1 MGVTTNLRS
10 LQGIAFAAL
19 LALTLWLSAMTA
31 IADTKDT
38 FGGPNMFDPGFVDHP
53 GFGPFGPHPL
63 GRLGVDRL
71 FGVTWE

>member
-1 MGVTTNLRS
+1 VGVTTSLRS

-19 LALTLWLSAMTA
+19 LALALWMSALTA
-31 IADTKDT
+31 IADTRET
-38 FGGPNMFDPGFVDHP
+38 FGGPNMFDPGFFDHP
-53 GFGPFGPHPL
+53 GFGPGGRHL